1 MTGSLPY
8 SFHVNNTL
16 FCDKGS
22 NGINMATDT
31 FKVALYFNM
40 AQVHH
45 QGIVKGILDYARE
58 RGNWELFGAYWPMI
72 QIKDFRKWK
81 GDGIIAAV
89 ETPADI
95 RILTRSGVP
104 VVDTS
109 GAIFDDKL
117 SRVTNDNVEI
127 GRICG
132 RHLADHGLENFAF
145 CGSQGSMWSEER
157 LVGFEETT
165 RPVRIGK
172 IATFRRKIGW
182 WHTPEFS
189 PDLADFLSRQKRP
202 LGVLSANDIVG
213 MNVVGA
219 CRMAGLRIPDD
230 IAIVSVDNEELLCEL
245 STPPLSSIPFNR
257 IEVGFRS
264 AERLEVLMRKL
275 LPGMPELR
283 ITPMELV
290 ERASSA
296 AVMTADPLVLFAIAF
311 IRNNAVNN
319 TNAMEVAQALF
330 TSKRNLERR
339 FRDQT
344 GRTILEEIHRTR
356 IAYAKRL
363 LRESDLSIKRISGAS
378 GFRTL
383 DRFTAIFT
391 RYAKMTPRQYR
402 LENTKR

>member
-1 MTGSLPY
+1 M
-8 SFHVNNTL
+8 HAEN
-16 FCDKGS
+16 
-22 NGINMATDT
+22 

-45 QGIVKGILDYARE
+45 QGMVKGIIEYARE

-72 QIKDFRKWK
+72 QIRDFGDWK

-89 ETPADI
+89 ETQGDI
-95 RILTRSGVP
+95 ALLTRGGVP

-109 GAIFDDKL
+109 GAIFDRKFAT
-117 SRVTNDNVEI
+117 VTNDNPEI

-132 RHLADHGLENFAF
+132 AHLVDNGLEHYAF
-145 CGSQGSMWSEER
+145 CGALGSMWSEER
-157 LVGFEETT
+157 LLGFEEAT
-165 RPVRIGK
+165 RGVRIGK

-182 WHTPEFS
+182 WHSPEFS
-189 PDLADFLSRQKRP
+189 GELADFLFRQRRP
-202 LGVLSANDIVG
+202 LGVLSANDIIG

-219 CRMAGLRIPDD
+219 CRMAGLRIPGD

-257 IEVGFRS
+257 FEVGFRS
-264 AERLEVLMRKL
+264 AERLDALMRGL
-275 LPGMPELR
+275 FPEAPASR
-283 ITPMELV
+283 IKPMELV

-296 AVMTADPLVLFAIAF
+296 AVTTSDSLVLSALAL
-311 IRNNAVNN
+311 IRDRAVSNI
-319 TNAMEVAQALF
+319 NAMEVAQALF
-330 TSKRNLERR
+330 SSKRNLERR
-339 FRDQT
+339 FREET

-356 IAYAKRL
+356 VAYAKRL

-383 DRFTAIFT
+383 DRFVAIFT
-391 RYAKMTPRQYR
+391 RYAKISPKQYR
-402 LENTKR
+402 LENMNR